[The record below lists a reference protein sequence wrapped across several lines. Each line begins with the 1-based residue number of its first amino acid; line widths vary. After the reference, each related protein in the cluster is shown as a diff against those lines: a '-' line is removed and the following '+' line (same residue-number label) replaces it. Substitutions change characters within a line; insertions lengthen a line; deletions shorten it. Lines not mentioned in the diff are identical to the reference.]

1 MLLVA
6 ASVPAPVRCHS
17 TVGPLPLSA
26 PTEVTIA
33 TALLPR
39 AKGVVICGAAWN
51 RSSSWVAV
59 SELSRV
65 ARSASAV
72 AACWSLRFSKGVGP
86 YPSVTPPAL
95 YRDRL
100 SGHHPGGTMADR
112 SAAARLRRALSSSR
126 TAAARLAADRR
137 G

>member
-1 MLLVA
+1 MIVSPSRSSRPLGRVALPPTLVPMLLVA
-6 ASVPAPVRCHS
+6 ASVPPPVRCHS

-59 SELSRV
+59 SEPSRV

-72 AACWSLRFSKGVGP
+72 AACWSFRFS
-86 YPSVTPPAL
+86 
-95 YRDRL
+95 R
-100 SGHHPGGTMADR
+100 M
-112 SAAARLRRALSSSR
+112 
-126 TAAARLAADRR
+126 
-137 G
+137 